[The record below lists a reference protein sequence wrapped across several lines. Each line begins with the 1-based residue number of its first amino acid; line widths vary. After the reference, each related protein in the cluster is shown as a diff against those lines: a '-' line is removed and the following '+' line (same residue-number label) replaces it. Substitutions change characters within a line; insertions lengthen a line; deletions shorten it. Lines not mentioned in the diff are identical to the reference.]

1 MQDVQERNSV
11 VARMLIDVD
20 RYELWEN
27 LRNAF
32 EASQVPGTTTS
43 MVHNNNTYAFWL
55 LFSTSIDV
63 QAHVVICRDSTWISG
78 LMKFG
83 EPSAPAQDTKR
94 KHKS

>member
-1 MQDVQERNSV
+1 MRNSGEVQERNSV

-43 MVHNNNTYAFWL
+43 MCTTTTL
-55 LFSTSIDV
+55 MLFGFCSLPVSM
-63 QAHVVICRDSTWISG
+63 S
-78 LMKFG
+78 
-83 EPSAPAQDTKR
+83 
-94 KHKS
+94 KHTL